1 MKILYCVHG
10 FPPEQIGGTELA
22 AQALARALVRRGHE
36 VVVVAGSIERAAGE
50 EVERRGEEE
59 ALEGGTLRIHR
70 LARPDLYFDHWQ
82 KSRSVRIAAAF
93 RSLLREERPD
103 VVHVHHWIRL
113 TRDLVAIAATQGI
126 PSVVSLHDSWVSCP
140 LAFRVRPSDE
150 AICDRPLAATTC
162 LTCVGPLPPRTP
174 WVPLE
179 MQFMAFAQREGDL
192 LRELRLARAVLVP
205 TDGHGERL
213 RGFLGAGAEAL
224 ELTAV
229 PPAAPPPWKR
239 PEPLPAPGPGEILR
253 LGSWGRLSRL
263 KGTDLLVEALDGL
276 DETVPVE
283 LVLAGEEDQP
293 GFLEELRRRFP
304 RARVE
309 AHGPFDHAALDR
321 HPVTRVHAMIGASRA
336 PESFGLVLEEAR
348 ALGLPAILPDHGAFN
363 ERAGEETGALLYPP
377 GDAPALREGLRSL
390 LDSPAR
396 LESLRAA
403 VPPPVSE
410 EALVERHLELY
421 RAALEAGP
429 PGDAPEEEWYAER
442 MELFAE
448 EQWDRSLSGYS
459 AEQLGFSEESTT

>member
-1 MKILYCVHG
+1 MKVLLCVHG

-22 AQALARALVRRGHE
+22 AQALARALVRGGHE

-50 EVERRGEEE
+50 DVERRDDEE
-59 ALEGGTLRIHR
+59 AFEGGALRIHR

-93 RSLLREERPD
+93 RALLREERPD

-113 TRDLVAIAATQGI
+113 TRDLVAIAATQGV
-126 PSVVSLHDSWVSCP
+126 PAVVSLHDSWISCP
-140 LAFRVRPSDE
+140 LAFRVRPADG

-162 LTCVGPLPPRTP
+162 LPCVGPLPPRTP
-174 WVPLE
+174 WVPME
-179 MQFMAFAQREGDL
+179 MQFMAFAQRESDL

-205 TDGHGERL
+205 TIGHGERL
-213 RGFLGAGAEAL
+213 RGFLGADAAAL

-229 PPAAPPPWKR
+229 PPAAPPVWQR
-239 PEPLPAPGPGEILR
+239 PEPLPAPGPGETLR

-263 KGTDLLVEALDGL
+263 KGIDLLLEALD
-276 DETVPVE
+276 DSAPIE
-283 LVLAGEEDQP
+283 LVLAGEEDFP
-293 GFLEELRRRFP
+293 GLLEELRRRLP

-309 AHGPFDHAALDR
+309 AHGAFDHATLDR

-348 ALGLPAILPDHGAFN
+348 ALGLPAILPDHGAYA

-377 GDAPALREGLRSL
+377 GDAAGLRERLRGL

-410 EALVERHLELY
+410 EVLVERHLELY
-421 RAALEAGP
+421 RATLDAGP

-448 EQWDRSLSGYS
+448 EQWDRSLSSYS
-459 AEQLGFSEESTT
+459 AEQLGFSGDPAT